1 MVIYRKLFD
10 IDRYGHKKALLKRKP
25 LFKFNKEVHNAY
37 KKNEIIKVAQENL
50 FMLKRLREQTS
61 CYNNKKWRDDY
72 LKSQSY
78 KNYICEFRPI
88 NFNTYNKK
96 IRSSEN
102 KMQLTEYTKPNKFY
116 KTISCSIKKNKK
128 NKLRKRFEEFDY
140 REFLDE
146 EDKKKYLNKKEK
158 MDDIYKK
165 EEDVKYLKTEDNK
178 IGINRTKYKIKSNSE
193 KKKNSKIKIKPIKMK
208 GIFEL
213 DINNDDNINKEDK
226 NKNNTIDNN

>member
-1 MVIYRKLFD
+1 MLIYRKLFS
-10 IDRYGHKKALLKRKP
+10 IDKSGHKKALLKRRP

-50 FMLKRLREQTS
+50 FMLKRLREKTS

-72 LKSQSY
+72 LKSQIY
-78 KNYICEFRPI
+78 KSQICEFRPM

-96 IRSSEN
+96 MRLSDN
-102 KMQLTEYTKPNKFY
+102 KINLTDYTKQNKFN
-116 KTISCSIKKNKK
+116 KTISSSMKKSNN

-146 EDKKKYLNKKEK
+146 KDLNNILNNKKETEDK
-158 MDDIYKK
+158 DKK
-165 EEDVKYLKTEDNK
+165 EEELKYLKNEDNI
-178 IGINRTKYKIKSNSE
+178 IGINKTKN
-193 KKKNSKIKIKPIKMK
+193 KKNENSSKKTNNRIKIKHIEMK

-213 DINNDDNINKEDK
+213 DNNHDNIYKEEK
-226 NKNNTIDNN
+226 NKNKTLDYNY